1 MNILVLQ
8 MKQQKSGLRRNAVFS
23 APATPKQKF
32 RPFIKSLVIENIYFV
47 LQIYVFLSS
56 YELVDYLE
64 R

>member
-8 MKQQKSGLRRNAVFS
+8 MKQQKSGLRRNA
-23 APATPKQKF
+23 PATPKAKF